1 MAKYIAL
8 INWTE
13 KGVKAVKDSP
23 KRADKARALA
33 KKLGG
38 SFEQLY
44 MTMGAYDLVAVLDMP
59 SDEAMATFALTTA
72 STGSIR
78 TTTLKAF
85 DEKAYR
91 KIVAGV

>member
-13 KGVKAVKDSP
+13 KGVMDVKGSP
-23 KRADKARALA
+23 GRADKARALA

-38 SFEQLY
+38 DLQQVY
-44 MTMGAYDLVAVLDMP
+44 MTMGSHDLVAILDMP
-59 SDEAMATFALTTA
+59 DDETMAKFALTSA
-72 STGSIR
+72 AGGHIR

-85 DEKAYR
+85 DEASYR
-91 KIVAGV
+91 GIIGSI

>member
-13 KGVKAVKDSP
+13 KGIKDVKDSP

-38 SFEQLY
+38 EMQQLF
-44 MTMGAYDLVAVLDMP
+44 MTMGSHDLVAVLEMP
-59 SDEAMATFALTTA
+59 NDEAMAKFALTSA
-72 STGSIR
+72 AGGHIR

-85 DEKAYR
+85 DEAGYR
-91 KIVAGV
+91 KIVGSL

>member
-13 KGVKAVKDSP
+13 MGVKEIKDSP
-23 KRADKARALA
+23 ARADAAKALA

-38 SFEQLY
+38 EMQQLY
-44 MTMGAYDLVAVLDMP
+44 MTMGAYDLVAILEMP
-59 SDEAMATFALTTA
+59 NDEAAASFAIQSA
-72 STGSIR
+72 GRGHIR

-85 DEKAYR
+85 DEASYR
-91 KIVAGV
+91 KIIGSL

>member
-1 MAKYIAL
+1 MAKYILL

-13 KGVKAVKDSP
+13 KGLKEVKDSP

-38 SFEQLY
+38 DMQQLY
-44 MTMGAYDLVAVLDMP
+44 MTMGSHDLVAVLELP
-59 SDEAMATFALTTA
+59 SDEAAATFALTSA
-72 STGSIR
+72 GGGHIR

-85 DEKAYR
+85 DEAGYR
-91 KIVAGV
+91 KIIGAL

>member
-13 KGVKAVKDSP
+13 QGVKDVKESP
-23 KRADKARALA
+23 ARADAARAMA

-38 SFEQLY
+38 DMEQLY
-44 MTMGAYDLVAVLDMP
+44 MTMGGYDLVAILDMP
-59 SDEAMATFALTTA
+59 SDEAAAKFALNSA
-72 STGSIR
+72 AGGSIR

-85 DEKAYR
+85 DEASYR
-91 KIVAGV
+91 QIVGSL